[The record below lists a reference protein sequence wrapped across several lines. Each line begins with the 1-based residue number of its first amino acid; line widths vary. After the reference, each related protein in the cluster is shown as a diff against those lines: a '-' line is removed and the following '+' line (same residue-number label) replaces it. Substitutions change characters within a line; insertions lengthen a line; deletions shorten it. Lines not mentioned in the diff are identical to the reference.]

1 LLIQD
6 FFNFVNSFGVVY
18 QADWDDT
25 PIVLKQLFDQ
35 KDFVQEIRL
44 HKRVHDGDYIVKLH
58 GITKDND
65 GNLGMIMKYAAH
77 GSLRDYLKS
86 HASQLTWYQ
95 KVQLA
100 KQITIGLSFIHRE
113 RIFHRVCRKCSDA

>member
-1 LLIQD
+1 M
-6 FFNFVNSFGVVY
+6 
-18 QADWDDT
+18 
-25 PIVLKQLFDQ
+25 
-35 KDFVQEIRL
+35 
-44 HKRVHDGDYIVKLH
+44 KLH

-86 HASQLTWYQ
+86 HASELTWYQ
-95 KVQLA
+95 KVQLS

-113 RIFHRVCRKCSDA
+113 RIFHRVCRKCPMLEVLLCYRIILIIMCCHCNSQLCSIIEFRTFTV